1 MICILFWG
9 VTNGVSAHF
18 FSWQMHQLGMRW
30 LQPTAYPRNQQLKL
44 GRVFIFSHNK
54 KSEGHW
60 HGFSCSLKSLRP
72 RLLLFSHHCTL
83 HTLSFI
89 PELVIKMTLHLKH
102 HLCAPHRTGRGE
114 SEEAPIVSGAFI
126 RKANISRILHSV
138 LSYTWLA
145 KVMSHIFQGQL
156 QMRLCNGLI
165 LPSDKIG
172 ILAAKVDGGQILI
185 SQQYQPQKET
195 WKAQETENSEIPVP
209 FS

>member
-1 MICILFWG
+1 MC
-9 VTNGVSAHF
+9 
-18 FSWQMHQLGMRW
+18 W
-30 LQPTAYPRNQQLKL
+30 LQPTEYPRNQQLKRV
-44 GRVFIFSHNK
+44 RVFIFSHNK

-83 HTLSFI
+83 NMLSFI
-89 PELVIKMTLHLKH
+89 PKLVIKMTLHLRH

-138 LSYTWLA
+138 FSYTWLV
-145 KVMSHIFQGQL
+145 KITSHVSQGQL

-172 ILAAKVDGGQILI
+172 ILAANVDGEQILI
-185 SQQYQPQKET
+185 SQQHQPQKEM
-195 WKAQETENSEIPVP
+195 WKAGETENSEIPVP
-209 FS
+209 FSYLVSAEEFSFSLPRVLSSG

>member
-1 MICILFWG
+1 
-9 VTNGVSAHF
+9 
-18 FSWQMHQLGMRW
+18 MRW

-54 KSEGHW
+54 KSDGCW

-83 HTLSFI
+83 NKLSFT
-89 PELVIKMTLHLKH
+89 PELVIKMTLHLRC

-114 SEEAPIVSGAFI
+114 SEEAPTVSGAFI
-126 RKANISRILHSV
+126 RKANISRILHSMF
-138 LSYTWLA
+138 SYTWLA
-145 KVMSHIFQGQL
+145 KGMSHVSQTQL
-156 QMRLCNGLI
+156 QMKLCNGLI

-185 SQQYQPQKET
+185 SQHINHKKKCGKLRKLKIQK
-195 WKAQETENSEIPVP
+195 SPVP